1 MSPTRRVIPIHT
13 ALAMLAVAVLGGL
26 SIRAAGPRTFNV
38 EPEQSRAIIDVG
50 KSGAFS
56 FAGHTHEVEAPITT
70 GIVHL
75 DTDNPSRNDVRLEFN
90 AAAMRVTG
98 KGESADDVPK
108 VTQTMLSEMVLDVR
122 RYPRI
127 TFESTSVTAKGSAA
141 ALDLSVTGR
150 LTIRGTT
157 QAVTA
162 PVAVKV
168 AGDRL
173 TATGKFVVKQTD
185 YGITPISVG
194 GLVKVK
200 NELNITFTIVARE
213 RT

>member
-1 MSPTRRVIPIHT
+1 MTRSRFTVSLLVIPLIGP
-13 ALAMLAVAVLGGL
+13 LIGGVPAG
-26 SIRAAGPRTFNV
+26 AAGPRTFNV
-38 EPEQSRAIIDVG
+38 EPAQSRAIVDVG

-56 FAGHTHEVEAPITT
+56 FAGHTHEVEAPITS
-70 GIVHL
+70 GVVHL
-75 DTDNPSRNDVRLEFN
+75 DADDPSHDTVRLEFN

-98 KGESADDVPK
+98 KGEPPDDVPK
-108 VTQTMLSEMVLDVR
+108 VQQIMLSEQVLDVK
-122 RYPRI
+122 RYPAI

-141 ALDLSVTGR
+141 ALDLSVIGR
-150 LTIRGTT
+150 LTIRGKT

-194 GLVKVK
+194 GVVKVK
-200 NELNITFTIVARE
+200 NELNISFTIVARE
-213 RT
+213 R

>member
-1 MSPTRRVIPIHT
+1 MRARPGLWVLVA
-13 ALAMLAVAVLGGL
+13 ALAAGFGVE
-26 SIRAAGPRTFNV
+26 AAGPRTFAV

-50 KSGAFS
+50 KAGAFS
-56 FAGHTHEVEAPITT
+56 FAGHTHEVEAPVTS
-70 GIVHL
+70 GAVRL
-75 DTDNPSRNDVRLEFN
+75 NMDDPSHNSVRLEFN

-122 RYPRI
+122 RYPAI
-127 TFESTSVTAKGSAA
+127 TFESTSVTTKGSAA

-150 LTIRGTT
+150 LTIRGKT

-162 PVAVKV
+162 PVAVKL

-173 TATGKFVVKQTD
+173 TATGKFVIKQTD
-185 YGITPISVG
+185 FGITPISVG
-194 GLVKVK
+194 GVVKVK
-200 NELNITFTIVARE
+200 NELNINFTIVARE
-213 RT
+213 NK

>member
-1 MSPTRRVIPIHT
+1 MRSPFTVFLLLIPLIG
-13 ALAMLAVAVLGGL
+13 APA
-26 SIRAAGPRTFNV
+26 RAAGPRTFNV
-38 EPEQSRAIIDVG
+38 EPEQSRALIDVG

-56 FAGHTHEVEAPITT
+56 FAGHTHEVEAPVKS
-70 GIVHL
+70 GVVHL
-75 DTDNPSRNDVRLEFN
+75 DTDDPTHNNVRLEFN
-90 AAAMRVTG
+90 ATAMRVTG

-108 VTQTMLSEMVLDVR
+108 VTETMLSEMVLDVK
-122 RYPRI
+122 RYPAI
-127 TFESTSVTAKGSAA
+127 TFESTSITAKGSAA

-150 LTIRGTT
+150 LTIRGRT
-157 QAVTA
+157 QSVTA
-162 PVAVKV
+162 PVAVRL

-213 RT
+213 R

>member
-1 MSPTRRVIPIHT
+1 MRTGLRLSILVI
-13 ALAMLAVAVLGGL
+13 ALAGGL
-26 SIRAAGPRTFNV
+26 PLRAAGPRTFNV
-38 EPEQSRAIIDVG
+38 EPEQSRALIDVG

-56 FAGHTHEVEAPITT
+56 FAGHTHEVEAPVAS
-70 GIVHL
+70 GVVRL
-75 DTDNPSRNDVRLEFN
+75 DTDDPSHNTVRLEFN

-122 RYPRI
+122 RYPTI

-150 LTIRGTT
+150 LTIRGKT

-162 PVAVKV
+162 PVAVKL

-194 GLVKVK
+194 GVVKVK
-200 NELNITFTIVARE
+200 NELNIAFTIVARE
-213 RT
+213 R

>member
-1 MSPTRRVIPIHT
+1 MRRPFTVFLLLIPLVG
-13 ALAMLAVAVLGGL
+13 APA
-26 SIRAAGPRTFNV
+26 RAAGPRTFSV
-38 EPEQSRAIIDVG
+38 EPEQSRALIDVG

-56 FAGHTHEVEAPITT
+56 FAGHAHEVVAPITS
-70 GIVHL
+70 GVVHL
-75 DTDNPSRNDVRLEFN
+75 DADNPSRNDVRLEFN

-108 VTQTMLSEMVLDVR
+108 VTQTMLGEMVLDVR
-122 RYPRI
+122 RYPAI

-150 LTIRGTT
+150 LTIRGKT

-162 PVAVKV
+162 PVAVKL

-173 TATGKFVVKQTD
+173 TATGKMVVKQTD
-185 YGITPISVG
+185 FGITPISVG
-194 GLVKVK
+194 GVVKVK
-200 NELNITFTIVARE
+200 NELNITFTIVAVE
-213 RT
+213 R

>member
-1 MSPTRRVIPIHT
+1 MRPRFGLILVAT
-13 ALAMLAVAVLGGL
+13 LAAGLGVD
-26 SIRAAGPRTFNV
+26 AAGPRTFAV

-56 FAGHTHEVEAPITT
+56 FAGHTHEVEAPVTS
-70 GIVHL
+70 GVVHL
-75 DTDNPSRNDVRLEFN
+75 DTDEPSRNSVRLEFN

-150 LTIRGTT
+150 LTIHGKT
-157 QAVTA
+157 QTVTA
-162 PVAVKV
+162 PVAVKL

-173 TATGKFVVKQTD
+173 TATGKFVIKQTD

-194 GLVKVK
+194 GVVKVK
-200 NELNITFTIVARE
+200 NELTITFTMVARE
-213 RT
+213 R

>member
-1 MSPTRRVIPIHT
+1 MRTRLRLSIVAI
-13 ALAMLAVAVLGGL
+13 ALVGGL

-38 EPEQSRAIIDVG
+38 EPEQSRALIDVG

-56 FAGHTHEVEAPITT
+56 FAGHTHEVEAPVAS
-70 GIVHL
+70 GVVHL
-75 DTDNPSRNDVRLEFN
+75 DTDDPTRNNVRLEFN

-108 VTQTMLSEMVLDVR
+108 VTQTMLSEMVLDVK
-122 RYPRI
+122 RYPAI

-141 ALDLSVTGR
+141 ALDLTITGR
-150 LTIRGTT
+150 LTIRGKT

-162 PVAVKV
+162 PVAVKL
-168 AGDRL
+168 AANSL

-194 GLVKVK
+194 GVVKVK
-200 NELNITFTIVARE
+200 NELNIAFTIVARE
-213 RT
+213 R

>member
-1 MSPTRRVIPIHT
+1 MR
-13 ALAMLAVAVLGGL
+13 LAVVVLAVAGTLEL
-26 SIRAAGPRTFNV
+26 RAAGPRTFAV
-38 EPEQSRAIIDVG
+38 QPEQSRALIDVG

-56 FAGHTHEVEAPITT
+56 FAGHTHEVEAPITN
-70 GIVHL
+70 GVVHL

-122 RYPRI
+122 RYPAI

-141 ALDLSVTGR
+141 TLDLSVTGK
-150 LTIRGTT
+150 LTIRGKT

-162 PVAVKV
+162 PVAVKL

-173 TATGKFVVKQTD
+173 TATGKLVVKQTD
-185 YGITPISVG
+185 FGITPISVG
-194 GLVKVK
+194 GVVKVK
-200 NELNITFTIVARE
+200 NELNITFTIVAVE
-213 RT
+213 R

>member
-1 MSPTRRVIPIHT
+1 MRTRLRLSILVI
-13 ALAMLAVAVLGGL
+13 AFVGGL
-26 SIRAAGPRTFNV
+26 SVRAAGPRTFNV
-38 EPEQSRAIIDVG
+38 EPGQSRALIDVG

-56 FAGHTHEVEAPITT
+56 FAGHTHEVEAPVAS

-75 DTDNPSRNDVRLEFN
+75 DTDDPSHNNVRLEFN
-90 AAAMRVTG
+90 AAAIRVTG
-98 KGESADDVPK
+98 KGEPPDDVPK
-108 VTQTMLSEMVLDVR
+108 VQQIMLSEQVLDVR
-122 RYPRI
+122 RYPAI

-141 ALDLSVTGR
+141 ALELSVAGR
-150 LTIRGTT
+150 LTIRGKT

-162 PVAVKV
+162 PVAVKL

-194 GLVKVK
+194 GVVKVK
-200 NELNITFTIVARE
+200 NELNITFTIAARE
-213 RT
+213 R

>member
-1 MSPTRRVIPIHT
+1 MRTR
-13 ALAMLAVAVLGGL
+13 LSL
-26 SIRAAGPRTFNV
+26 SILLVSLAAGLPLRAAGPRTFAV
-38 EPEQSRAIIDVG
+38 EPEQSRALIDVG
-50 KSGAFS
+50 KAGAFS
-56 FAGHTHEVEAPITT
+56 FAGHTHEVEAPLTS
-70 GIVHL
+70 GVVHL
-75 DTDNPSRNDVRLEFN
+75 DADDPSHNDVRLEFN

-108 VTQTMLSEMVLDVR
+108 VTQTMLGEMVLDVR
-122 RYPRI
+122 RFPAI
-127 TFESTSVTAKGSAA
+127 TFESTSVATKGSGA

-150 LTIRGTT
+150 LTIRGKT

-173 TATGKFVVKQTD
+173 TATGKFVIKQTD

-194 GLVKVK
+194 GVVKVK
-200 NELNITFTIVARE
+200 NELNITFTIAARE
-213 RT
+213 R